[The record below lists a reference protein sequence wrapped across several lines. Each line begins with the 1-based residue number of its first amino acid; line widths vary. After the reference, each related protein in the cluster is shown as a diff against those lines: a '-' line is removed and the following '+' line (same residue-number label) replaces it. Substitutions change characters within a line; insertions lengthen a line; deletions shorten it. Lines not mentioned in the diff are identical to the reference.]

1 MSVYQGQHVTVE
13 FPDDTVEAVVLE
25 VRGDEALV
33 QEVGT
38 GRAEWAPL
46 HSIS

>member
-1 MSVYQGQHVTVE
+1 MFQGQHTTAW
-13 FPDDTVEAVVLE
+13 FPDSGRVEVIILE

-38 GRAEWAPL
+38 QRAEWVPANR
-46 HSIS
+46 IG